1 MECEFCSIAVQKDN
15 YAVHLEINSMQMN
28 IKLLLIVVSS
38 MFFMAC
44 GNREDAR
51 LACLDSI
58 DVELE
63 INAMPDLLNL
73 FKVREFRPV
82 FGQDSSLVHVIATFY
97 RGNTCALD
105 FYSIPPRGDS
115 REGKTIQ
122 HGHAMT
128 YDEQMAMLRK
138 VTRICRERYN
148 TKRFCHLRFDFDN
161 MGDINEELT
170 AEYHRILR
178 DDKPIDSEDA
188 FLQAI
193 RESQLVKDLQLLFPS
208 DSIQLDADGIYDLVY
223 SHYTAEFRLKQRPH
237 FYQVGRE
244 TAAVVDAE

>member
-1 MECEFCSIAVQKDN
+1 MNTSI
-15 YAVHLEINSMQMN
+15 IGMN

-38 MFFMAC
+38 MFFIAC

-51 LACLDSI
+51 LAYLDSI

-97 RGNTCALD
+97 RGNTGALD
-105 FYSIPPRGDS
+105 FYSIHPRGGS

-148 TKRFCHLRFDFDN
+148 TKRFCHLRLDLDN
-161 MGDINEELT
+161 MGDLNEELT

-208 DSIQLDADGIYDLVY
+208 DSIQLDADGINDLVY
-223 SHYTAEFRLKQRPH
+223 SHYTAEFRLKERPH